1 MSNQINEGAAR
12 YTTNKTSSPS
22 HEGGDLPEPL
32 DSQERQSCP
41 SREDGAGATCHSRE
55 GGNPLSI
62 IDHLDLW
69 TSTVTPKS
77 TSGRGRG
84 SGKSSKLELTG
95 IKKLRELILE
105 LAVRG
110 KLVAQN
116 PDDEPASKLLERI
129 EEEKAQLIK
138 EKVIRKQKP
147 LEAIADSQVP
157 FAAPV
162 GWEWV
167 RMGAIGDWGA
177 GATPKRGNPDYYGGT
192 IPWFKSGELSSDFIS
207 ESEETVTETALKEC
221 SLRLNKPG
229 DVLIA
234 MYGATIGKTAIQ
246 TVVGTTNQAVC
257 ACTPYSQISN
267 VFLLNLL
274 KASKNRFT
282 GMGAG
287 GAQPNIS
294 REKIIATVMAL
305 PPLAEQHR
313 IVAKVDELMALCDQ
327 LEQQSEHQLTAHQQ
341 LTDTLLAT
349 LTESANTQEL
359 NDNWQRL
366 AQHFDLL
373 FSGPMGAWAIDRL
386 KDTLLQL
393 AVMGKLVPQHP
404 DDEPASKLLERIE
417 EEKTRLVKEGKIKK
431 PKKLPPVS
439 DEEKQFELPEGW
451 EWVRFG
457 DATVNRDA
465 ERIPLSVD
473 ERQHRRGE
481 FDYYGASG
489 VIDNIDDFLFEKP
502 LLLIGEDGAN
512 LINRST
518 PIAFMARGK
527 YWVNNHAHVVDGI
540 SENFLIYICMY
551 INSISLVPYVTG
563 TAQPKMNQAKMN
575 TIVLAIPPLPE
586 QHRIVAKVDELFA
599 LCDQL
604 KERLQQASET
614 EQHLTNAIVEQA
626 LS

>member
-1 MSNQINEGAAR
+1 MNNQINEGAAR
-12 YTTNKTSSPS
+12 YTADKQDQSRPEFSGTQGTQSPQQ
-22 HEGGDLPEPL
+22 LL
-32 DSQERQSCP
+32 
-41 SREDGAGATCHSRE
+41 T
-55 GGNPLSI
+55 
-62 IDHLDLW
+62 DHLDLW

-77 TSGRGRG
+77 TSGRG
-84 SGKSSKLELTG
+84 SNSKIELTG

-116 PDDEPASKLLERI
+116 PDDEPASKLLECI
-129 EEEKAQLIK
+129 EVEKDRLSKEEGLKTKASDNLGRDEEYIEVPSHWSWARLGNLAKFIDYRGKTPKKIESGIRLITAK
-138 EKVIRKQKP
+138 NIRKGYIDLNP
-147 LEAIADSQVP
+147 EEFIAESDYDSWMTRGLPRNGDMLFTTEAPMGNAASINLSEK
-157 FAAPV
+157 FALAQ
-162 GWEWV
+162 
-167 RMGAIGDWGA
+167 RAICFQWH
-177 GATPKRGNPDYYGGT
+177 
-192 IPWFKSGELSSDFIS
+192 SSEIS
-207 ESEETVTETALKEC
+207 EFMLLQVLSGPFQRQLSDQATGMTAT
-221 SLRLNKPG
+221 G
-229 DVLIA
+229 I
-234 MYGATIGKTAIQ
+234 
-246 TVVGTTNQAVC
+246 
-257 ACTPYSQISN
+257 
-267 VFLLNLL
+267 
-274 KASKNRFT
+274 KASKLKEIPVT
-282 GMGAG
+282 
-287 GAQPNIS
+287 
-294 REKIIATVMAL
+294 L
-305 PPLAEQHR
+305 PPLAEQQR